1 MDSEKLKVFENSG
14 FFFGRMVSSSK
25 SGYMNRFPDHNVVFN
40 SRIYDTKTY
49 EKEKNGKIKDF
60 FEGQKIE
67 IWYGDLDL
75 TIDTEKLKQIAKKI
89 GTFVIT
95 SEHGRYIT
103 TIKKEE

>member
-14 FFFGRMVSSSK
+14 FFFGRMVSGSK
-25 SGYMNRFPDHNVVFN
+25 TLYLERFPDHTVVFN
-40 SRIYDTKTY
+40 SRIYTVETW